1 MRTGAE
7 KEEYDAR
14 VWYFKVVATAKP
26 RGQNYTHMHKHRRL
40 TFRVKRLHVYFVNFF
55 GIILLVAPLPFT
67 SGGSVVG
74 FLLQQVPGAVVDG
87 DDLRGHLLGLG
98 VLVRGAGELQF
109 AQDLPPDRL
118 DPLAHK
124 LIHVEGAAGRQA
136 ESHGGQIQGEKHA
149 QEIAVHFKCLN
160 TAPPKKRVTLTTNN
174 NNGGKKN
181 NKKYQGDVCKQREDL
196 QTKCS

>member
-1 MRTGAE
+1 
-7 KEEYDAR
+7 
-14 VWYFKVVATAKP
+14 
-26 RGQNYTHMHKHRRL
+26 MHKHRGL

-55 GIILLVAPLPFT
+55 GIILLVAPLPFA
-67 SGGSVVG
+67 SGSSVVG

-160 TAPPKKRVTLTTNN
+160 TAPPPKNSDFNSEQQRQKFKNKKGCVQTKGRSADKMQLKTGLQGRLAIKKRTGGVSEKNTN
-174 NNGGKKN
+174 
-181 NKKYQGDVCKQREDL
+181 YY
-196 QTKCS
+196 